1 MEMII
6 ERYILYITDMTT
18 PILRRVVKLELM
30 TRPIIGGVSIIAL
43 AGHAS

>member
-30 TRPIIGGVSIIAL
+30 TRLI
-43 AGHAS
+43 